1 MSELESYENYSIGK
15 TLKLKRKEL
24 QIELD
29 EIAKKLNVRPNIIK
43 NLEEEN
49 WHLINKNLYL
59 TGLILSYSRILKLD
73 KGLISSKIKSLH
85 FESNVK
91 NRKHQLINIPKNINI
106 AIDKKTI
113 QISLIATT
121 FLIFIFTFIFNYNL
135 NQVDINFSQLINE
148 ISKK

>member
-1 MSELESYENYSIGK
+1 MSEEKHYENYSIGK

-29 EIAKKLNVRPNIIK
+29 DIAKKLNVRPVIIK

-73 KGLISSKIKSLH
+73 KILINSKLNALH

-106 AIDKKTI
+106 SIDKGML
-113 QISLIATT
+113 QISLTAT
-121 FLIFIFTFIFNYNL
+121 FLLILFCTIIFDYKFN
-135 NQVDINFSQLINE
+135 QTDINFSQLINE

>member
-1 MSELESYENYSIGK
+1 MSDIDNYENYSIGK

-29 EIAKKLNVRPNIIK
+29 EIAKKLNVRESIIK

-59 TGLILSYSRILKLD
+59 TGLILSYSRILHLD
-73 KGLISSKIKSLH
+73 KDLINNKLKSLH

-91 NRKHQLINIPKNINI
+91 NKKHQLINIPKNFNI
-106 AIDKKTI
+106 SIDKKTL
-113 QISLIATT
+113 QISFAASI
-121 FLIFIFTFIFNYNL
+121 FLILLYTLIFDIKLSEPNINYTK
-135 NQVDINFSQLINE
+135 LINE
-148 ISKK
+148 ISHK